1 MQSSVIMGQTLVKKK
16 NLLMQRSVTLI
27 SLVGRKK
34 QLKTADVRKSVDT
47 YRYVEVAT
55 GMKTAVKAI
64 ISILKLD

>member
-1 MQSSVIMGQTLVKKK
+1 
-16 NLLMQRSVTLI
+16 MQRSVTLI

-34 QLKTADVRKSVDT
+34 QLKTADVRKSVET

-64 ISILKLD
+64 ISILKLDWRKAASQLTVPHHKASA